1 MSFPYILNKNIYYSL
16 NNTFIKLSS
25 LRYLEKNLNGTS
37 TYNNYKKKQLIELY
51 IIIAVLA
58 AIIIIIMGGY
68 ALYRKYVEKNLM
80 QEIEQEDDYIENL
93 ESSSKSSSLQE
104 DQSYP
109 YSYNNREIPRNQYS
123 DSEIRSKSNETIKSV
138 DYNHEE
144 RMERIRKK
152 YGNSMMIKILLKKK
166 LEEIQYNDNLN
177 DYGDNCTICMNG
189 FTNNIL
195 IYRTPCEHIFH
206 KDCFNKYLK
215 NIKSKDKLICPNCN
229 QNLIINKKFLTLRTK
244 VHEVNVK
251 KNEEINTNKNKEIT
265 SKYIE
270 IDDDN
275 DIKNN
280 KEAIIVVKKKKD
292 EDENININDIKE
304 KNDKKI
310 KVNIGESIN
319 ELKYKHTDANQDG
332 EKDNNNNLFSKKKT
346 KFKKENKLFIDL
358 ENQKVENEIDIQKDT
373 NNNSI
378 CEENK

>member
-1 MSFPYILNKNIYYSL
+1 MAFPYILNKNIYYSL
-16 NNTFIKLSS
+16 NNTLIKLSS
-25 LRYLEKNLNGTS
+25 LRYLEKNQNGTG
-37 TYNNYKKKQLIELY
+37 TNNNYKKRQLIELY

-109 YSYNNREIPRNQYS
+109 YSYNNREIPRNQCS
-123 DSEIRSKSNETIKSV
+123 DSEIRSRSNETIKSV

-166 LEEIQYNDNLN
+166 LEEIKYNDNLN

-189 FTNNIL
+189 FTKNII
-195 IYRTPCEHIFH
+195 IYKTPCEHIFH
-206 KDCFNKYLK
+206 IECFNKYLK

-229 QNLIINKKFLTLRTK
+229 QNLIINKKFLILRTK
-244 VHEVNVK
+244 THIVNVDK
-251 KNEEINTNKNKEIT
+251 SEEINNNINKEIT

-270 IDDDN
+270 INDDN
-275 DIKNN
+275 DINN
-280 KEAIIVVKKKKD
+280 KKETIIIVKKKKD
-292 EDENININDIKE
+292 EDENNNMNDIKG
-304 KNDKKI
+304 KNDKHI
-310 KVNIGESIN
+310 KRSICESIN
-319 ELKYKHTDANQDG
+319 ELKYKNTDVNQDG
-332 EKDNNNNLFSKKKT
+332 EKENNNLFSKNKS
-346 KFKKENKLFIDL
+346 KFKKENKLFIELD
-358 ENQKVENEIDIQKDT
+358 NQKIENELDIRKEK
-373 NNNSI
+373 NN
-378 CEENK
+378 